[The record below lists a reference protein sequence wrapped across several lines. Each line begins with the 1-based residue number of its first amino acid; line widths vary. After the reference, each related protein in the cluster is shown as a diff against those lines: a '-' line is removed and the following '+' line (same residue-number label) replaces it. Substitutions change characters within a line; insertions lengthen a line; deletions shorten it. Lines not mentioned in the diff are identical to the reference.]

1 MAVTRAPRLAMTP
14 ALMRELKDQIR
25 VEKMSKYDKRLIWSI
40 YSYWASLRL
49 HEILSVKQDEFTPD
63 KAMVWS
69 DGRLDRIES
78 GGQMVDL
85 VRLKIRNPKKS
96 RAQHSTQFGELVET
110 GGLMCL
116 LNASIALEQR
126 KTGKEGENES
136 TMYFIPNIVQSS
148 P

>member
-1 MAVTRAPRLAMTP
+1 MTP
-14 ALMRELKDQIR
+14 ALMRELKDQIK

-40 YSYWASLRL
+40 SVFAYWASLRV

-85 VRLKIRNPKKS
+85 VRLGSLKNLGPS
-96 RAQHSTQFGELVET
+96 TPHSLW
-110 GGLMCL
+110 
-116 LNASIALEQR
+116 S
-126 KTGKEGENES
+126 
-136 TMYFIPNIVQSS
+136 
-148 P
+148 